1 MAATVATVVTTAV
14 VIECATV
21 LSAVVAAI
29 VTVVVTVVAVTCP
42 SSWWPYS
49 SRPCPPYGRPVLPD
63 RRRSS
68 CSSFL
73 MSPGRVAGPGGCAWG
88 RGTGSRACAWLH
100 GPLLHGPSLYG
111 RCCVHVARTLS
122 LRPLSLLARTLS
134 LGPPSLGPSVART
147 LRRAPPRVPRV
158 ACASGIPCAGGIL
171 SHVR

>member
-29 VTVVVTVVAVTCP
+29 VTVVVTAVAVTCP

-49 SRPCPPYGRPVLPD
+49 SRPCPPYGRPVLRD

-100 GPLLHGPSLYG
+100 GPSLHGPSLHGSSLYG

-122 LRPLSLLARTLS
+122 LRPLSLGPCRS
-134 LGPPSLGPSVART
+134 DPPSLGPSVAPRPVSACSVRVWDPMCRRDLVSCT
-147 LRRAPPRVPRV
+147 L
-158 ACASGIPCAGGIL
+158 G
-171 SHVR
+171 